1 MKCCKKHVGS
11 QTGMEVIYNNPS
23 PPVQPTP
30 GNRWTTS
37 NWSRVVCSNSIFS
50 GCLVKGSKKALPMPK
65 FALKACSFFFRN
77 ISLMELK
84 SAKTKLVQ
92 NIGSPFK
99 RDVGDCVHG
108 VKSDIELVVLN
119 LNQSHC
125 GFIPTRPWAFP
136 LVSTHGST
144 LRWLI
149 RWHRDTDTLC
159 LYLFKTKECPDL
171 MFQIYWLKSWWSP
184 VK

>member
-1 MKCCKKHVGS
+1 MLQKTCWISNWNGGDLQQSFSAGS
-11 QTGMEVIYNNPS
+11 ANTWQSLNNL
-23 PPVQPTP
+23 
-30 GNRWTTS
+30 

-50 GCLVKGSKKALPMPK
+50 GCLVKGSKKALLMPK

-119 LNQSHC
+119 LNQSHR
-125 GFIPTRPWAFP
+125 GFIPARPWTFL
-136 LVSTHGST
+136 LVFTHGSA

-159 LYLFKTKECPDL
+159 LYLFKTKECPNL